1 MNSREQQ
8 LNEAL
13 EAMHFGFRAM
23 VDKPDQRLA
32 ELDFSR
38 IHHRIMYFIGRN
50 QHCSVSELLKILG
63 VTKQYLNRPLKTLI
77 SKGYIGQQA
86 DEKDRRIKRLAL
98 TTLGNQLEVELTGTQ
113 RQRFAEIFDQVG
125 MEAERHWREVM
136 DKLAGQIRF

>member
-1 MNSREQQ
+1 MNSREKQ

-32 ELDFSR
+32 ELDFLR

-50 QHCSVSELLKILG
+50 QNCSVSELLQILG

-77 SKGYIGQQA
+77 SKGYISQQA
-86 DEKDRRIKRLAL
+86 DEKDRRIKRLEL
-98 TTLGNQLEVELTGTQ
+98 TERGYQLEVELTGTQ

-125 MEAERHWREVM
+125 MEAEHHWREVM